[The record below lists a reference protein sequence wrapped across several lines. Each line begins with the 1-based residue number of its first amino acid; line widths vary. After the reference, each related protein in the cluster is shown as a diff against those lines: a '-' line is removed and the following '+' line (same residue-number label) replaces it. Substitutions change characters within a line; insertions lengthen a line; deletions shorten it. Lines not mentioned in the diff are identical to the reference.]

1 MSVNNMDLL
10 ERKRNK
16 IIILILIISFFIL
29 YAGLNVYEYVLKQ
42 NTAKFLDCLI
52 NERYEEAFNYINYKD
67 KNNLEVEKGKAAWAS
82 KVKEGKEKGTYI
94 ESYGKVR
101 VSYRD
106 IQAICNVEITYKE
119 EGKVKT
125 YNSEISFSTI
135 GGTKIESIYPISKL
149 SYIFNHLFIKNSA
162 YQL

>member
-1 MSVNNMDLL
+1 MNANNMDLL

-16 IIILILIISFFIL
+16 VILLILITSFFVL
-29 YAGLNVYEYVLKQ
+29 YAGLNVYEYALKQ
-42 NTAKFLDCLI
+42 NTTKFLDSLI

-94 ESYGKVR
+94 ESYGKVKVR
-101 VSYRD
+101 YRHN
-106 IQAICNVEITYKE
+106 QAICNTEIIYKE

-125 YNSEISFSTI
+125 YNAEVSFGTI
-135 GGTKIESIYPISKL
+135 GSTKIESIYPISKL
-149 SYIFNHLFIKNSA
+149 LE
-162 YQL
+162 